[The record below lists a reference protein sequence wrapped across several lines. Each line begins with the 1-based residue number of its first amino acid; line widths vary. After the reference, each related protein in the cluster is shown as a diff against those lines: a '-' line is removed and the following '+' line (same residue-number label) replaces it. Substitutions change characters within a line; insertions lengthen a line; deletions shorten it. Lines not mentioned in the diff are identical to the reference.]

1 MDLMKRMILNDK
13 EKLITTAV
21 QLIKFCGVGVINT
34 AVDFGVFW
42 ILVTLGPA
50 PEVMPLFKYIA
61 QTISYVL
68 AVLCSY
74 LLNRHFT
81 FKASGQTI
89 ASIVKMYVQSGVIFL
104 FMQALLWLFY
114 EKIGVQPEILAKLLA
129 TVPTT
134 ILNFLGSKFWV
145 FRTKEE
151 PKQ

>member
-1 MDLMKRMILNDK
+1 MKKMTLKYSDK
-13 EKLITTAV
+13 LKTTII

-42 ILVTLGPA
+42 LLVAIGPA
-50 PEVMPLFKYIA
+50 EDVFPSFKHIA

-81 FKASGQTI
+81 FKAGNQKAV
-89 ASIVKMYVQSGVIFL
+89 ASAVKMYIQSGIIFVL
-104 FMQALLWLFY
+104 MQGLLWLCY
-114 EKIGVQPEILAKLLA
+114 DKLMIRPEILAKLVA
-129 TVPTT
+129 TVPMTV
-134 ILNFLGSKFWV
+134 LNFLGSKFWV

-151 PKQ
+151 PKA